1 MSDLITERRAE
12 YAGFGTRE
20 LVLAGDGAPLVLLH
34 GYSHT
39 ADVWRPVL
47 SRLAAA
53 GHAAVAVDV
62 PGFGA
67 ADRLADGPVMPQMD
81 KFVRGVVEHWAGSGQ
96 VTLVGN
102 SMGGALTVRAAC
114 TPDLP
119 IAAAM
124 PIDLAG
130 FGLRRSLTRLIGLPD
145 RLVPLLRFP
154 LPRPVFDRIVYQA
167 AKRAT
172 YAHGST
178 ADPAMAVG
186 QRVHPRPRRRA
197 ARARVGAR
205 GGARVRAR
213 LPRGPEPVR
222 GALPHDD
229 RARHQGPT
237 GAGRG
242 QPAPARTG
250 PRQHPGGAARSGA
263 LPAVGRAGRGHPPG
277 AESASLTI
285 DRQGS

>member
-178 ADPAMAVG
+178 ADPAM
-186 QRVHPRPRRRA
+186 
-197 ARARVGAR
+197 
-205 GGARVRAR
+205 VR
-213 LPRGPEPVR
+213 LVNGFIP
-222 GALPHDD
+222 D
-229 RARHQGPT
+229 RDA
-237 GAGRG
+237 
-242 QPAPARTG
+242 
-250 PRQHPGGAARSGA
+250 A
-263 LPAVGRAGRGHPPG
+263 LPALELGRAVVHESEHDFLADLSPSAVHCPMTIVHGTKDRLVPVAASRRLHELVPGSTLVVLPGVGHCPQLDVPG
-277 AESASLTI
+277 EVTRLALNL
-285 DRQGS
+285 RP